1 MMITLIDGTEFRIT
15 GRLLRIMGLR
25 DDLIDDIGDPEIIA
39 NFSRQEHVP
48 ADILTFSQH
57 LPDLSPKFS
66 YYMEW
71 DNIAAVPIS
80 TYEYWLMKQI
90 HPNTRNKI
98 NKAKRTGVAVKIEG
112 LTRRLAEG
120 LVGIFNETAV
130 RRGKLYS
137 YYGKDIETV
146 EKEWSKDSNRRDF
159 LVAYYQNEIIG
170 FIQLVYGKACART
183 SGTVAKLS
191 HRNKAPM
198 NALLAKAVEIC
209 AEKKIP
215 FFVYGKYTYAKKGE
229 DSLTIFKKNNG
240 FQKIDV
246 PKYYVPLSSRGK
258 LGLRLSLHHGIFVLL
273 PNRAQR
279 LLSQIRS
286 LWYKANLPQKGRSRT
301 I

>member
-1 MMITLIDGTEFRIT
+1 MAIITIEGREFRIT
-15 GRLLRIMGLR
+15 GRLLRLMALR
-25 DDLIDDIGDPEIIA
+25 DDLMGEIGDPGNIA
-39 NFSRQEHVP
+39 NLCCQESIP

-130 RRGKLYS
+130 RREKLYS
-137 YYGKDIETV
+137 YYGRDIETV
-146 EKEWSKDSNRRDF
+146 EKEWSRDSKRSDF

-170 FIQLVYGKACART
+170 FIQLVYSKECART

-215 FFVYGKYTYAKKGE
+215 LLVYGKYTYAKKGE

-246 PKYYVPLSSRGK
+246 PKYYIPLSLRGK
-258 LGLRLSLHHGIFVLL
+258 LGLCLSLHHGIFVLL
-273 PNRAQR
+273 PSRAQR
-279 LLSQIRS
+279 LLAKIRF
-286 LWYKANLPQKGRSRT
+286 LWYAKF
-301 I
+301 IV